1 MQDPPAA
8 LLATAETVRVLDVS
22 NNRFRVLHESLAA
35 LTHLE
40 RLTAAQNHI
49 AVIECR
55 FEALQRLRV
64 RFFWHCLAGQGVPY
78 CSPLR
83 MLRTCVQ
90 TQPRAPCASR
100 DHHPWAAELIR
111 GEAARSSVTAEAV
124 CAGTRP

>member
-1 MQDPPAA
+1 MSPRQSQVKQLTAVRVQDPPAA

-64 RFFWHCLAGQGVPY
+64 RLRLCSTAGAPRPDLA
-78 CSPLR
+78 
-83 MLRTCVQ
+83 
-90 TQPRAPCASR
+90 CA
-100 DHHPWAAELIR
+100 
-111 GEAARSSVTAEAV
+111 
-124 CAGTRP
+124 